1 MSEYIKGNVGIVK
14 KDLIEYIYIKININM
29 EIEAVLVKA
38 KIKSKSPNNVLI
50 GIYDCRAKAEYAIDN
65 IYKELI
71 KN

>member
-14 KDLIEYIYIKININM
+14 KDLIEYIYIKINM
-29 EIEAVLVKA
+29 EIEVVLVKA

-50 GIYDCRAKAEYAIDN
+50 GVYDCRAKAEYAIDN

-71 KN
+71 KNR

>member
-14 KDLIEYIYIKININM
+14 KDLIEYIYIKINM

-50 GIYDCRAKAEYAIDN
+50 GVYDCRAKAEYAIDN